1 MLLVTLFN
9 ISYLKLIF
17 TIKMFGYD
25 IRICGNMKNIRDY
38 YLLSN
43 SFCLYVIPFSIMGGI
58 PLMFSYQKKKNTF
71 RKLPRPVSCFY
82 MKNESGGSNL
92 CTRSIHAI

>member
-58 PLMFSYQKKKNTF
+58 PLMFLTQKKK
-71 RKLPRPVSCFY
+71 
-82 MKNESGGSNL
+82 KN
-92 CTRSIHAI
+92 I